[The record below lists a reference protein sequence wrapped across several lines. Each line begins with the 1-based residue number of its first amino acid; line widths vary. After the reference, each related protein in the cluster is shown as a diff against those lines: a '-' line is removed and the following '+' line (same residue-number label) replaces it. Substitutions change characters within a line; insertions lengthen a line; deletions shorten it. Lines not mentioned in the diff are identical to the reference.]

1 MRVEIAEELLRKA
14 LQHTRNFPVEGDRE
28 SIIRYAYQA
37 GRLSGEIEKYFE
49 VRDFKSETDLLKDY
63 VDSIKQDKSRELEN
77 ARPKKG
83 KEM

>member
-1 MRVEIAEELLRKA
+1 MKVEIAEKLLRKA

-28 SIIRYAYQA
+28 SILRYAYQA
-37 GRLSGEIEKYFE
+37 GWLSGEIEKYFE
-49 VRDFKSETDLLKDY
+49 VRDFQSETDLLKDY

-77 ARPKKG
+77 DRPKKG